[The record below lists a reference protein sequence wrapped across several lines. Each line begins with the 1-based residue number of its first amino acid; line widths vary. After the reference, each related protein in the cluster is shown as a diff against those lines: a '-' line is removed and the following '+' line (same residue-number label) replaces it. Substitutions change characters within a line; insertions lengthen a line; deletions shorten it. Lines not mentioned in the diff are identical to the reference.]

1 MKIDKKR
8 FLAFNMSEDT
18 WDTIVDNYERQI
30 EYEIKNGSQLKQ
42 DMSLNDAKAFRR
54 KMMTAYRDNTGDW
67 FYISKPAQEVI
78 DRIKMDKF
86 DLTQLSKIK
95 RDTCTILLNDREF
108 YRYFVKGYDIYTL
121 YMTYD
126 PDMQYYSW
134 VTFRINTKTGD
145 HNDGTNKEVFQ
156 HWLRIMCYIELG
168 SPELVV
174 VKDGHSIGTM
184 RKGKILNKSGFDVTL
199 VRSNWN
205 KIYVKNGFHVSG
217 HWRWQRH
224 GPQGQ
229 DLKLIFIEEFM
240 KEGYTRTIK
249 ND

>member
-8 FLAFNMSEDT
+8 YLAFNISEDT

-30 EYEIKNGSQLKQ
+30 EHELKEGSVLSEE
-42 DMSLNDAKAFRR
+42 MSLNDAKAYRR

-67 FYISKPAQEVI
+67 FYISKNAQDVI
-78 DRIKMDKF
+78 DRIKMKKF

-95 RDTCTILLNDREF
+95 RDTCTILLDDRSF
-108 YRYFVKGYDIYTL
+108 YRYFVKGYEIFTL

-126 PDMQYYSW
+126 PDIQYYSW

-145 HNDGTNKEVFQ
+145 HNDGTNKEVFE

-174 VKDGHSIGTM
+174 VKEGSSIGT
-184 RKGKILNKSGFDVTL
+184 RKTGKILNKSGFDVTL

-205 KIYVKNGFHVSG
+205 KIYVKDGFHVSG
-217 HWRWQRH
+217 HWRWQRY

-229 DLKLIFIEEFM
+229 DMKLIFIEEFM
-240 KEGYTRTIK
+240 KEGYTRTVK
-249 ND
+249 P